1 MTAFLIRRGLQALL
15 VWIATSLVVFALVRL
30 TPGDPVLA
38 LLPPNA
44 SPTDIAAYQ
53 HALGLDQPPPLQYV
67 TFLTRLITGDFGTS
81 YVYRKPV
88 LNLIVGASP
97 ITLQVVGAGFAV
109 ALAVAIP
116 LGVLAARHA
125 GTLTDGLINLLLI
138 VGQSVPTYWLGILLI
153 VVFAVGL
160 HLLPTSG
167 SGTPA
172 HLVLPAV
179 SIAAWVSAVIAAVT
193 RESLIEVFRQPYMAT
208 ARAKGLAPNVLLWRH
223 ALRNASIQI
232 VTVVALEFGYLLSGA
247 VITEVVFGL
256 PGIGSLGFSAIL
268 QRDYPLVQGI
278 VLWAAAGLLVV
289 NLLLDV
295 AYAYIDPRI
304 RYG

>member
-1 MTAFLIRRGLQALL
+1 VTAFLIRRGLQALL
-15 VWIATSLVVFALVRL
+15 VWVGTSLIVFALVRL

-44 SPTDIAAYQ
+44 SLSDVAAYQ
-53 HALGLDQPPPLQYV
+53 RVLGLDQPLPLQYV
-67 TFLTRLITGDFGTS
+67 TFLARLMGGDFGMS
-81 YVYRKPV
+81 FVYRKPV
-88 LNLIVGASP
+88 LNLILGASP

-109 ALAVAIP
+109 ALALAIP
-116 LGVLAARHA
+116 LGVLAARRA
-125 GTLTDGLINLLLI
+125 GTFTDGLINLVLI

-167 SGTPA
+167 YGTPA

-193 RESLIEVFRQPYMAT
+193 RESLIDVFRQPYIAT
-208 ARAKGLAPNVLLWRH
+208 ARAKGLAPSVVLWQH

-232 VTVVALEFGYLLSGA
+232 VTVVGFEFGYLLSGA

-256 PGIGSLGFSAIL
+256 PGIGSLGYSAIV

-289 NLLLDV
+289 NLLLDM
-295 AYAYIDPRI
+295 AYAYMDPRI

>member
-1 MTAFLIRRGLQALL
+1 VTAFLIRRGLQALL
-15 VWIATSLVVFALVRL
+15 VWVGTSLIVFALVRL

-44 SPTDIAAYQ
+44 SLSDVAAYQ
-53 HALGLDQPPPLQYV
+53 RVLGLDHPLPLQYV
-67 TFLTRLITGDFGTS
+67 TFLARLMGGDFGMS
-81 YVYRKPV
+81 FVYRKPV
-88 LNLIVGASP
+88 LNLILGASP

-109 ALAVAIP
+109 ALALAIP
-116 LGVLAARHA
+116 LGVLAARRA
-125 GTLTDGLINLLLI
+125 GTFTDGLINLVLI

-167 SGTPA
+167 YGTPA

-193 RESLIEVFRQPYMAT
+193 RESLIDVFRQPYIAT
-208 ARAKGLAPNVLLWRH
+208 ARAKGLAPSVVLWQH

-232 VTVVALEFGYLLSGA
+232 VTVVGFEFGYLLSGA

-256 PGIGSLGFSAIL
+256 PGIGSLGYSAIV

-289 NLLLDV
+289 NLLLDM
-295 AYAYIDPRI
+295 AYAYMDPRI